1 MPTEIKI
8 ISHSNVFYW
17 WPAWVVGFAAALISF
32 VQGREIAIEAGIVE
46 RVHPSNNPG
55 ILFITVVVLLSF
67 SRRLNFAAST
77 LSSPFSRLH
86 FSWSYSRGSG
96 GGTTFC
102 DLSPICRHARTWAFT

>member
-17 WPAWVVGFAAALISF
+17 WPAWVVGFAVALISF
-32 VQGREIAIEAGIVE
+32 VQGREIAIEPGIVE

-55 ILFITVVVLLSF
+55 IFFIAVVVMLVVFTTTKL
-67 SRRLNFAAST
+67 RGIY